1 MTMDIEDVADE
12 IRCVYP
18 HITRG
23 YLKEEQALILRAYYQ
38 PLKNVGTKYWPD
50 ILRVFHRLSQYVRP
64 ANMYL
69 AIEEVVGRDYPVKR
83 PQPQK
88 TQHTAF
94 EEMQINESQ
103 DRRWERKRREWVQ
116 AKIDEEIPGSLGIV
130 EASMPTVPKRHVSN
144 HRSKTKVVAMRRVP

>member
-1 MTMDIEDVADE
+1 
-12 IRCVYP
+12 
-18 HITRG
+18 
-23 YLKEEQALILRAYYQ
+23 
-38 PLKNVGTKYWPD
+38 
-50 ILRVFHRLSQYVRP
+50 
-64 ANMYL
+64 MYL